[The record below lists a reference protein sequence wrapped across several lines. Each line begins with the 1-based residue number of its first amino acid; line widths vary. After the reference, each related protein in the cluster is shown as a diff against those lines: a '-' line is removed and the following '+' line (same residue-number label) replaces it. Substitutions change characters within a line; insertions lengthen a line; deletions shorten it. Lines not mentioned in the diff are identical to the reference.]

1 MRFFTY
7 FAAASIFV
15 TAMFAFVA
23 GAQAQPPAGYAE
35 IYNAPTKVNLG
46 GRPVIAD
53 IAFHADM
60 DAAKQNDLNLA
71 LVTDV
76 TKFVVETEGDLKNW
90 IAARDADC
98 GERWSSGEP
107 DISFPQ
113 NAIRFR
119 LYLEIEYW
127 ACGWNGKGSPSR
139 LALET
144 GGVDVTLIPYIEDGK
159 LQARLGD
166 FSLDQRSGISKYL
179 PLEFVVR
186 RALEQEL
193 AKLNKNQKFYR
204 APQPLYDEG
213 FTYDSITAVEDRN
226 GRIVITARYA
236 ASGPAAAF
244 DRIKQKLRTDGITQ

>member
-1 MRFFTY
+1 MRFISLST
-7 FAAASIFV
+7 
-15 TAMFAFVA
+15 VA
-23 GAQAQPPAGYAE
+23 LILLGFGYAQAPSGFEE
-35 IYNAPTKVNLG
+35 IYSAPTKVNLG

-53 IAFHADM
+53 IEFHADKA
-60 DAAKQNDLNLA
+60 AAKRNDLQLA

-76 TKFVVETEGDLKNW
+76 TKFVVETEQDLKNW

-113 NAIRFR
+113 NAIRFQ

-127 ACGWNGKGSPSR
+127 ACGWNGKGTPSR

-144 GGVDVTLIPYIEDGK
+144 GSVDVTLIPYIEDGK
-159 LQARLGD
+159 LQARLGN
-166 FSLDQRSGISKYL
+166 FSLDDRSGISKYL

-213 FTYDSITAVEDRN
+213 FTYRSITAAEDN
-226 GRIVITARYA
+226 QGRVVITASYA
-236 ASGPAAAF
+236 ASGDASAL
-244 DRIKQKLRTDGITQ
+244 DRITRKLRTDGITQ